1 MSRRV
6 IQISP
11 RADRDIDESLASL
24 EPQRIE
30 DAMRLLDAI
39 ERDAVHLAAMH
50 GTGRKLE
57 TKNAMFQ
64 DVRSWHV
71 IGFEDW
77 LMFYRPTDRGIQLLR
92 LLPRQRDPSAPPADT
107 ADR

>member
-6 IQISP
+6 IQLSP
-11 RADRDIDESLASL
+11 QADRDLDQALAPM
-24 EPQRIE
+24 EPHHIE
-30 DAMRLLDAI
+30 DAMRLLDAV

-57 TKNAMFQ
+57 TTNPAFG

-71 IGFEDW
+71 IGYESW
-77 LMFYRPTDRGIQLLR
+77 LLFYRPTQRGIQVLR
-92 LLPRQRDPSAPPADT
+92 LLQRPRDASAPAEP
-107 ADR
+107 